1 MDATTVRMFTL
12 AAAGALALGA
22 ADTALAC
29 DQCLKDTQHT
39 NSGICWGGFPDGIY
53 CTGGQADN
61 TWCTNNGACSGDTAN
76 QSTQC
81 DYNRWSGLTTIQS
94 CS

>member
-1 MDATTVRMFTL
+1 MDATTIRMFTL
-12 AAAGALALGA
+12 AAAGALALGGA
-22 ADTALAC
+22 ETALAC
-29 DQCLKDTQHT
+29 DQCLADTQHV
-39 NSGICWGGFPDGIY
+39 NSGICWGGFQDGIY

-61 TWCTNNGACSGDTAN
+61 TTCTDLGVCRNDTPN

-81 DYNRWSGLTTIQS
+81 DYNRWSGFSTIQG